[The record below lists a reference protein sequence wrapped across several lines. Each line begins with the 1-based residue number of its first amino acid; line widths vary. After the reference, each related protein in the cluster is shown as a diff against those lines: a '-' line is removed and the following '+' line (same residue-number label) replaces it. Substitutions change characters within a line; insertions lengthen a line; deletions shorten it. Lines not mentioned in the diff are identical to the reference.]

1 MKPSDMNQ
9 EPAPVAQ
16 EFDRPAAMD
25 AFEEWADATA
35 PDSKSTSLEKARLAR
50 EVARLMGVAPAPV
63 AQGAARA
70 PAEPADCEYCAGSGS
85 VMVMH
90 GRGPDTYEQ
99 AEDCPVCDGGGEVTQ
114 KLHALPMSSEDRF
127 WAAAAEI
134 SEKILAAGGDGRA
147 FCDGIDKLTNAL
159 LHPPAAATA
168 PVAQPLTDEQLECA
182 VSAWFEGA
190 APPGCAGPKF
200 RARLRAAIDAVT
212 KEGGAARAA
221 PAPVA
226 QQAELQSAIAQVEDL
241 MRLHPAPAALL
252 WSRLKLLSKTV
263 AEAAAKEGG
272 PA

>member
-1 MKPSDMNQ
+1 
-9 EPAPVAQ
+9 
-16 EFDRPAAMD
+16 
-25 AFEEWADATA
+25 
-35 PDSKSTSLEKARLAR
+35 
-50 EVARLMGVAPAPV
+50 
-63 AQGAARA
+63 
-70 PAEPADCEYCAGSGS
+70 
-85 VMVMH
+85 MH
-90 GRGPDTYEQ
+90 DP
-99 AEDCPVCDGGGEVTQ
+99 CP
-114 KLHALPMSSEDRF
+114 SEDRF